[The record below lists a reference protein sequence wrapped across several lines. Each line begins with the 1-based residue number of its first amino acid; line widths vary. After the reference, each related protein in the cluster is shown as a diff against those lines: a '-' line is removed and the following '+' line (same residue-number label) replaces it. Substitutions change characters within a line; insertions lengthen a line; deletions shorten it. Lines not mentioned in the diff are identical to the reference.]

1 MQISEYVCVH
11 DYDPTSAAHLFLG
24 IQVLLNFSS
33 FILQQTNNVHSLVF
47 EGSWQTN
54 TPPVRPPFLPPS
66 LLIKLWKCFQTKLVF
81 FCSPH
86 LHPLTAPL

>member
-1 MQISEYVCVH
+1 MH

-47 EGSWQTN
+47 EGSWQNN

-66 LLIKLWKCFQTKLVF
+66 LLIKL
-81 FCSPH
+81 
-86 LHPLTAPL
+86 